1 MPELFWIM
9 LIWMVTFM
17 VAFFLYYF
25 ISINYP
31 EYNLINSI
39 VVAILGFTLAYAL
52 GIYILGTG
60 VIVIPL
66 IF

>member
-1 MPELFWIM
+1 
-9 LIWMVTFM
+9 MVTFM